1 MINKYKLICI
11 FTTFIC
17 VLIVLFSDRKFLDSN
32 LSFIYLIQLS
42 AFIITTINQK
52 NNRFYLFSPSFIT
65 LLYLNLNFI
74 LGHYTV
80 SSGFGLTSKYFDAY
94 MRYTSLGFISIF
106 ILICNLLVY
115 LSLNFKEV
123 KKAGLIANGNKI
135 NVSNRFIYILLT
147 IIFLLNFISI
157 DLSFLGGNGDFTY
170 IFKLTTASLVVYLSS
185 FKRGKLKYILYIA
198 LLILFVI
205 GNYDSKREIMYVLI
219 LVIFVEV
226 MQNKINIHVKVKHLI
241 LGSVL
246 FVGFIY
252 IVLVSSILRGYGNF
266 NVKNP
271 LDAFGYVDDY
281 VSTSYINDALTENF
295 ELNTVYGNGT
305 NAINY
310 VYSDQVPLLYGTT
323 FIKFIFIPIPRSIFP
338 DKPESMI
345 NVYTS
350 KFAPDFRAKGGSFPV
365 IVYSEAM
372 WNFHVFG
379 LIFIYF
385 LFYLINTMYIKL
397 IKSIQKHK
405 LNLSIMYLLFMY
417 ITLIQFVRG
426 SGFEMW
432 FLYGLLSL
440 PLSLIYVTIYRT
452 QKIKK

>member
-17 VLIVLFSDRKFLDSN
+17 VLIVLFSSRRFLDSS
-32 LSFIYLIQLS
+32 LSFIYLIQLG
-42 AFIITTINQK
+42 AFVTTTLKQT
-52 NNRFYLFSPSFIT
+52 NNRFFIFSPSFIT

-80 SSGFGLTSKYFDAY
+80 SSGFGMSSRYFDAY
-94 MRYTSLGFISIF
+94 IKYTNLNFISAF

-115 LSLNFKEV
+115 LSLNFKKLRRAANV
-123 KKAGLIANGNKI
+123 STNKAI
-135 NVSNRFIYILLT
+135 NVKNNFIYTLLA
-147 IIFLLNFISI
+147 IIFALNFITI

-170 IFKLTTASLVVYLSS
+170 IFKLTTAALVVYLSS
-185 FKRGKLKYILYIA
+185 FKKGKLKYLLYLV
-198 LLILFVI
+198 LLLLFLI

-219 LVIFVEV
+219 LIIFVEV
-226 MQNKINIHVKVKHLI
+226 IQNKINIHIKIKHLL
-241 LGSVL
+241 LGSL
-246 FVGFIY
+246 IFIGFIY

-266 NVKNP
+266 NVKSP
-271 LDAFGYVDDY
+271 IDAFGYVSEYIKADY
-281 VSTSYINDALTENF
+281 ISDALTENF

-310 VYSDQVPLLYGTT
+310 VYNDEVPLLYGTT
-323 FIKFIFIPIPRSIFP
+323 FIKFLFIPIPRSIYP

-350 KFAPDFRAKGGSFPV
+350 KFAPEFRSIGGSYPV

-372 WNFHVFG
+372 WNFHIFG
-379 LIFIYF
+379 WIIIYF
-385 LFYLINTMYIKL
+385 LFYIINMMYVKL
-397 IKSIQKHK
+397 IKLLQSHK
-405 LNLSIMYLLFMY
+405 LNMTLMYLLFMY

-440 PLSLIYVTIYRT
+440 PLSVIYVVIYKT
-452 QKIKK
+452 KKLKK